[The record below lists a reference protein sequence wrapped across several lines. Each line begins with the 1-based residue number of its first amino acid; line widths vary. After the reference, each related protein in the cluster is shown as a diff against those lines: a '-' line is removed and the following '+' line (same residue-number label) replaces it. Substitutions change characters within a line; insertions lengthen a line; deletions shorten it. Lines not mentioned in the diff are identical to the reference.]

1 MRVDGMP
8 WVLGEGA
15 LGCGGGPRGL
25 VSGARSLVCCSVRP
39 TCSLERAVGCGLCAS
54 GFAFASSPALPTAE
68 PAASRLPR
76 GPGSRATE
84 EARSQRTKA
93 SPLWISEVT
102 ASAERC
108 L

>member
-1 MRVDGMP
+1 MCVDGMP

-15 LGCGGGPRGL
+15 LGCGGSPRGL
-25 VSGARSLVCCSVRP
+25 VSGARSLVCCSVSP
-39 TCSLERAVGCGLCAS
+39 ACSLEQAAGCV
-54 GFAFASSPALPTAE
+54 
-68 PAASRLPR
+68 PR
-76 GPGSRATE
+76 GLLLLPHLLSPLQNPPPLVFPEGLAHGLQRKPG
-84 EARSQRTKA
+84 AREREA